1 MTSCDTKK
9 KKKPQKNP
17 YNIQQERKR
26 NELTHSMVNLVYTA
40 HKWQYLRLR
49 GEWSDINQQTVK
61 CEHFTRVL
69 NCVSVLEPVRNWL
82 SPLEAAW
89 ETLPGKDSIRA
100 VMQILL
106 WAFKGNRS
114 QSRRCVCVCVYRSA
128 DCCFFS
134 SLSSSLYCAF
144 IHGDVIFVSSS
155 LSGGNSVLRNI
166 HRASCSAYID
176 KRWNN
181 SINIQLLCHSQGP
194 GSSVT
199 RTVSETESTSG
210 ALSVKVMV
218 FLWFNQER
226 ITRFI

>member
-106 WAFKGNRS
+106 WAFKRNRS
-114 QSRRCVCVCVYRSA
+114 QSRRCVCVCVCTDRLIA
-128 DCCFFS
+128 VFFLL
-134 SLSSSLYCAF
+134 SL
-144 IHGDVIFVSSS
+144 
-155 LSGGNSVLRNI
+155 
-166 HRASCSAYID
+166 
-176 KRWNN
+176 
-181 SINIQLLCHSQGP
+181 LLC
-194 GSSVT
+194 
-199 RTVSETESTSG
+199 TVRLFMAMS
-210 ALSVKVMV
+210 
-218 FLWFNQER
+218 FLLVLH
-226 ITRFI
+226 